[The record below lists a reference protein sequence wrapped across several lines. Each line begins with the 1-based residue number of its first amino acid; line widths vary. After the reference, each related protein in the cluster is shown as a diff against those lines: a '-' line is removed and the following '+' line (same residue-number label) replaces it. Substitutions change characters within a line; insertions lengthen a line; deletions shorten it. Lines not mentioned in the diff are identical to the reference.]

1 MKLASET
8 KLGKVNNHVSRL
20 GQNVVPLSHEEVM
33 AVKTAFVKALASG
46 GVGTDEIARVRR
58 ELGLAPDTG
67 EAVDRNLG
75 QRSMKPLTRQQVR
88 EILDRYAE
96 TINGHPGAPRIRTAA
111 QRNARLTD
119 AERTDRANRRDAVN
133 NALDGSRAVS
143 ANRDILLFERLVAGH
158 FNGLFREDA
167 ERMAEMARQ
176 KLASARE
183 ALAANPNPPAGR
195 PLHVTWE
202 LPGGQTVDLLAP
214 VGLADFVARL
224 EDALFLLSI
233 ERPRR
238 GNAEPPPPPPPP
250 VANAAWNAA
259 LKSALLADPPKP
271 LPHDIAVLEK
281 TLVDEARAKF
291 GADAIP
297 PDARLA
303 TLVHGSTMKAFNQAV
318 QAAGDRRV
326 GPDDLRDRFRAALD
340 TFGAATLAGRRL
352 EQAAAALGVRDVTLG
367 DKRSFIA
374 RNPDLMAAIA
384 RAAN

>member
-1 MKLASET
+1 
-8 KLGKVNNHVSRL
+8 
-20 GQNVVPLSHEEVM
+20 
-33 AVKTAFVKALASG
+33 
-46 GVGTDEIARVRR
+46 
-58 ELGLAPDTG
+58 
-67 EAVDRNLG
+67 
-75 QRSMKPLTRQQVR
+75 
-88 EILDRYAE
+88 
-96 TINGHPGAPRIRTAA
+96 
-111 QRNARLTD
+111 
-119 AERTDRANRRDAVN
+119 
-133 NALDGSRAVS
+133 
-143 ANRDILLFERLVAGH
+143 
-158 FNGLFREDA
+158 
-167 ERMAEMARQ
+167 MARQ
-176 KLASARE
+176 KLATARE
-183 ALAANPNPPAGR
+183 RLAANPNRPADQR
-195 PLHVTWE
+195 LHVTWE

-224 EDALFLLSI
+224 EDAIFLLSI

-281 TLVDEARAKF
+281 MLVDEARAKF

-326 GPDDLRDRFRAALD
+326 GPDDLRDRFRDALD

-352 EQAAAALGVRDVTLG
+352 EQAAADLGVRDVTIA

-374 RNPDLMAAIA
+374 RNPELMAAIA
-384 RAAN
+384 RADSPEAVARALDDAGPTIRKMAGLLAKIRDLQRSIVDRAAEALARKCNLPKPVLAALPSVTKNLVQKASTLGIKLVAVFRESGFTSESTFFRTFKAVTGLSPKEWLAANTDKTLPSPV